1 MAGAIEIR
9 EVTKRYGNFTAVD
22 RLSLDVQPG
31 ELFAFLGPNGA
42 GKTTTIKMIA
52 GLLLPDAGSVHL
64 CGHPMGRDGRAAK
77 AQLAYVPDEPFLYEK
92 LSGREFLDF
101 VGEMY
106 GLAADVKKRRLDT
119 LVERLEMGS
128 FLDKLCEGYSHGMK
142 QRTVLAAAMLHEPRV
157 LVIDEPMVGLDPK
170 TVRTVKDLMGDMIR
184 RGGTVFMS
192 THTLEVA
199 EVLADRIGIIHQGKL
214 VALGTV
220 DEIKAGASHKGS
232 LEDIFLGLT
241 GGANGNGEATTS
253 PGLTRA
259 EAQSI
264 GVAAQG
270 EDAGGAS

>member
-22 RLSLDVQPG
+22 RLSLEIQPG

-52 GLLLPDAGSVHL
+52 GLLRADSGSVHL

-77 AQLAYVPDEPFLYEK
+77 AMLAYVPDEPFLYDK
-92 LSGREFLDF
+92 LTGREFLDF
-101 VGEMY
+101 VGQMY
-106 GLAADVKKRRLDT
+106 ALRSDVKKQRLNT
-119 LVERLEMGS
+119 LIERLEMES

-142 QRTVLAAAMLHEPRV
+142 QRTVLAAALLHDPQV

-170 TVRTVKDLMGDMIR
+170 TVRTVKDLMGEMIR

-199 EVLADRIGIIHQGKL
+199 EVLADRMGIIHRGRL
-214 VALGTV
+214 VALGTAA
-220 DEIKAGASHKGS
+220 ELKAGSVHRES

-241 GGANGNGEATTS
+241 GVDAPRTPEASTIREGK
-253 PGLTRA
+253 P
-259 EAQSI
+259 
-264 GVAAQG
+264 
-270 EDAGGAS
+270 